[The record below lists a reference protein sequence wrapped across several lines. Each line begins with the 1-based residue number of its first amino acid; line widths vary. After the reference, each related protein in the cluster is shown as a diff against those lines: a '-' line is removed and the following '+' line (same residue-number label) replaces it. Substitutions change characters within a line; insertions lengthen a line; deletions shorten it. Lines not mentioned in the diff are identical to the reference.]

1 MSRKRTYLAGGISLI
16 LILLAWR
23 ALPVYLFF
31 AYADGS
37 TLPAAAWNELPAN
50 APQQQRIGDEAFRTV
65 GDALMAPMDTHRIG
79 IGAAAISAA
88 VLIGDEVIWAA
99 TSGWADI
106 ENRTAATPD
115 TRFRIGSTSK
125 ALTATGLARLIE
137 ADKIDLD
144 TPLSALWD
152 DLPNPAWS
160 AMTPRQL
167 GSHMAGLPHYGENT
181 DWRGLLHTLVLRDHY
196 DSVHDAVSLFDES
209 DLLFAPGSDFFY
221 SSYGTVLLSAAMSKA
236 ADAPYLSV
244 MQELVFDPND
254 MSGVVV
260 SASNPATQS
269 NMSTP
274 YHHNGKSGDELRLRR
289 WRNVD
294 LSHRLAGGGFAA
306 TSTDLVKLGRSY
318 FVGANP
324 DAIATEISREM
335 WTPQVLDSGEVNEQ
349 GYGIG
354 WRVREEEFLPGQRF
368 MHVNHGGV
376 SRGGQS
382 WLMLIP
388 QEEMAIALN
397 INGRTDVFWDFGSFS
412 YKIASAFLARKLSLD
427 EQRMQTSQQQIH

>member
-1 MSRKRTYLAGGISLI
+1 MSRKRIYLVSGISLI
-16 LILLAWR
+16 VALLTWR
-23 ALPVYLFF
+23 AYPVYLFF

-37 TLPAAAWNELPAN
+37 TLPAKAWIELPPN
-50 APQQQRIGDEAFRTV
+50 APQEQVAGQEAYREV
-65 GDALMAPMDTHRIG
+65 GASLMLQMDTHRIG

-88 VLIGDEVIWAA
+88 VLIGDEVVWAGA
-99 TSGWADI
+99 SGWADI

-137 ADKIDLD
+137 VGKIGLD
-144 TPLSALWD
+144 TPLSTLWD
-152 DLPNPAWS
+152 ELPNPAWS
-160 AMTPRQL
+160 EMTPRQL
-167 GSHMAGLPHYGENT
+167 ASHMAGLPHYGENT
-181 DWRGLLHTLVLRDHY
+181 DWRGLLHTLVLRDHF
-196 DSVHDAVSLFDES
+196 DSVHDAVLLFDES
-209 DLLFAPGSDFFY
+209 ELLFEPGSDFFY

-236 ADAPYLSV
+236 ADVPYLSL
-244 MQELVFDPND
+244 MQDLVFDPNG
-254 MSGVVV
+254 MTGVVV
-260 SASNPATQS
+260 SASNPASQA
-269 NMSTP
+269 NMSIP
-274 YHHNGKSGDELRLRR
+274 YHHNNKLGDELRLRP

-318 FVGANP
+318 FIDSNP
-324 DAIATEISREM
+324 DAISAKISNEM
-335 WTPQVLDSGEVNEQ
+335 WTPQVLDSGQVNEQ

-354 WRVREEEFLPGQRF
+354 WRVREEEFLPGQHF
-368 MHVNHGGV
+368 MQVNHGGV

-388 QEEMAIALN
+388 QEEMAVALN

-412 YKIASAFLARKLSLD
+412 YEIASAFLARKLALA
-427 EQRMQTSQQQIH
+427 EQSMQTSQTGIH